1 MNEEKA
7 LEVHH
12 FDKPLEIPSFARKK
26 TVEEE
31 PVQTISNSDVALICF
46 LTIAILTLVA
56 IQLGVLMLRKVAD
69 LEELNAKQFDAL
81 HKSEL
86 KVQQLE
92 AENASLRSRDES

>member
-1 MNEEKA
+1 MTLITRIKFLEERNE
-7 LEVHH
+7 
-12 FDKPLEIPSFARKK
+12 
-26 TVEEE
+26 
-31 PVQTISNSDVALICF
+31 
-46 LTIAILTLVA
+46 
-56 IQLGVLMLRKVAD
+56 VLRRKVAD

>member
-1 MNEEKA
+1 MTVISRIKFLEEMNE
-7 LEVHH
+7 
-12 FDKPLEIPSFARKK
+12 
-26 TVEEE
+26 
-31 PVQTISNSDVALICF
+31 
-46 LTIAILTLVA
+46 
-56 IQLGVLMLRKVAD
+56 VLRRKVAD

>member
-1 MNEEKA
+1 MTVITRIKFLEERNEVLRRKA
-7 LEVHH
+7 
-12 FDKPLEIPSFARKK
+12 
-26 TVEEE
+26 
-31 PVQTISNSDVALICF
+31 
-46 LTIAILTLVA
+46 
-56 IQLGVLMLRKVAD
+56 AD

>member
-1 MNEEKA
+1 MTVITRIKFLEER
-7 LEVHH
+7 
-12 FDKPLEIPSFARKK
+12 D
-26 TVEEE
+26 
-31 PVQTISNSDVALICF
+31 DV
-46 LTIAILTLVA
+46 
-56 IQLGVLMLRKVAD
+56 LRKRIAD

>member
-1 MNEEKA
+1 MIVITRIKFLEE
-7 LEVHH
+7 
-12 FDKPLEIPSFARKK
+12 R
-26 TVEEE
+26 
-31 PVQTISNSDVALICF
+31 NDV
-46 LTIAILTLVA
+46 
-56 IQLGVLMLRKVAD
+56 LRKRIAD